1 MNTEDRLLFPNGPLY
16 WIICGVG
23 FLLMFLYTIDRK
35 RHEQILEELGKRRG
49 ISESSSVRIMSV
61 D

>member
-23 FLLMFLYTIDRK
+23 FLLMFLYTIARK
-35 RHEQILEELGKRRG
+35 RHERIIAELETKRRNPELP
-49 ISESSSVRIMSV
+49 SAETVSTE
-61 D
+61 